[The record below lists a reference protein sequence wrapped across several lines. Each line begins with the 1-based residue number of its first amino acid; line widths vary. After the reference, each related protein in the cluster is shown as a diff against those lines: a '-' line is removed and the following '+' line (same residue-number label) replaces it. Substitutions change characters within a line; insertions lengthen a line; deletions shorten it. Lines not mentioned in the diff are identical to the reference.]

1 MSDIT
6 KLTTKIKIDAVKKQ
20 ASLVKEAERELSQ
33 SEHLKKA
40 QLEKE
45 SKENLRRYEREL
57 QRELS
62 LRVSELHV
70 KSRNR
75 ILAAKQQILDELFE
89 EARVQ
94 LQNLSADQIEAFVLR
109 KLQLIQVTGDV
120 ELIFGE
126 KTCPIITSE
135 MHRRWQQAL
144 GETVTIRQAQHTI
157 PNRSGV
163 VFKQGEIEFNYLF
176 EALLESKEE
185 HLSYQLIELIFE
197 QE

>member
-6 KLTTKIKIDAVKKQ
+6 KLTTKIKVDAVKKQ
-20 ASLVKEAERELSQ
+20 ASLVNEAEKELAQ
-33 SEHLKKA
+33 AEHLKKA

-75 ILAAKQQILDELFE
+75 VLAAKQQILDELFQ
-89 EARVQ
+89 EARGR
-94 LQNLSADQIEAFVLR
+94 LQNLSVDQMEDFVLR
-109 KLQLIQVTGDV
+109 KLQLIQVTGEV
-120 ELIFGE
+120 ELIFGD
-126 KTCPIITSE
+126 KTCPLITTE
-135 MHRRWQQAL
+135 MYEHWQQAL

-185 HLSYQLIELIFE
+185 DLSYQLIELIFE

>member
-6 KLTTKIKIDAVKKQ
+6 KLTTKIKVDAVKKQ

-45 SKENLRRYEREL
+45 SKENLKRYEREL

-75 ILAAKQQILDELFE
+75 VLAAKQQILDELFQ

-94 LQNLSADQIEAFVLR
+94 LQNLSANQIEAFVLR
-109 KLQLIQVTGDV
+109 KLQLIQVTGEV
-120 ELIFGE
+120 ELIFGD
-126 KTCPIITSE
+126 KTCPLITAE
-135 MHRRWQQAL
+135 MYNHWQSAL
-144 GETVTIRQAQHTI
+144 GETVTLKKAQHTI

-185 HLSYQLIELIFE
+185 DLSYQLIELIFE

>member
-6 KLTTKIKIDAVKKQ
+6 KLTTKIKVDAVKKQ
-20 ASLVKEAERELSQ
+20 AALVKEAEKELTQ
-33 SEHLKKA
+33 SELLKKT

-45 SKENLRRYEREL
+45 SAEHLKRYEREL

-62 LRVSELHV
+62 LKVSELHV

-75 ILAAKQQILDELFE
+75 VLAAKQQILDELFE
-89 EARVQ
+89 EAKVRLQQ
-94 LQNLSADQIEAFVLR
+94 LPADQVEAFVLR
-109 KLQLIQVTGDV
+109 KLQVTQLTGEV
-120 ELIFGE
+120 ELIFGD
-126 KTCPIITSE
+126 KTQPLITEE
-135 MHRRWQQAL
+135 MMQNWQNTL
-144 GETVTIRQAQHTI
+144 GDDVTLKRVKHQI

-163 VFKQGEIEFNYLF
+163 VFRQGEIEFNYIF

-185 HLSYQLIELIFE
+185 DLSYQLIELIFE

>member
-6 KLTTKIKIDAVKKQ
+6 KLTTKIKVDAVKKQ
-20 ASLVKEAERELSQ
+20 AALVKEAEKELTQ
-33 SEHLKKA
+33 SELLKKT

-45 SKENLRRYEREL
+45 SAEHLKRYEREL

-62 LRVSELHV
+62 LKVSELHV

-75 ILAAKQQILDELFE
+75 VLAAKQQILDELFE
-89 EARVQ
+89 EAKVRLQQ
-94 LQNLSADQIEAFVLR
+94 LPADQVEAFVLR
-109 KLQLIQVTGDV
+109 KLQVTQLTGEV
-120 ELIFGE
+120 ELIFGD
-126 KTCPIITSE
+126 KTQPLITEE
-135 MHRRWQQAL
+135 MMQNWQNTL
-144 GETVTIRQAQHTI
+144 GDEVTLKRVKHQI

-163 VFKQGEIEFNYLF
+163 VFRQGEIEFNYIF

-185 HLSYQLIELIFE
+185 DLSYQLIELIFE

>member
-6 KLTTKIKIDAVKKQ
+6 KLTTKIKVDAVKKQ
-20 ASLVKEAERELSQ
+20 AALVKEAEKELTQ
-33 SEHLKKA
+33 SELLKKT

-45 SKENLRRYEREL
+45 SAEHLKRYEREL

-62 LRVSELHV
+62 LKVSELHV

-75 ILAAKQQILDELFE
+75 VLAAKQQILDELFE
-89 EARVQ
+89 EAKVRLQQ
-94 LQNLSADQIEAFVLR
+94 LPADQVEAFVLR
-109 KLQLIQVTGDV
+109 KLQVTQLIGEI
-120 ELIFGE
+120 ELIFGD
-126 KTCPIITSE
+126 KTQPLITEE
-135 MHRRWQQAL
+135 MMQNWQNTL
-144 GETVTIRQAQHTI
+144 GDDVTLKRVKHQI

-163 VFKQGEIEFNYLF
+163 VFRQGEIEFNYIF

-185 HLSYQLIELIFE
+185 DLSYQLIELIFE

>member
-6 KLTTKIKIDAVKKQ
+6 KLTTKIKDDAVKKQ
-20 ASLVKEAERELSQ
+20 ASLVKEAEKELTQ
-33 SEHLKKA
+33 SEHLKKT

-45 SKENLRRYEREL
+45 SVEHLKRYEREL

-62 LRVSELHV
+62 LKVSELHV

-75 ILAAKQQILDELFE
+75 VLAAKQQILDELFE
-89 EARVQ
+89 EAKVRLQQ
-94 LQNLSADQIEAFVLR
+94 LPADQVEAFVLR
-109 KLQLIQVTGDV
+109 KLQVTQLTGEV
-120 ELIFGE
+120 ELIFGD
-126 KTCPIITSE
+126 KTQPLITEE
-135 MHRRWQQAL
+135 MMQNWQNTLGDEVTLKRVKHR
-144 GETVTIRQAQHTI
+144 I

-163 VFKQGEIEFNYLF
+163 VFRQGEIEFNYIF

-185 HLSYQLIELIFE
+185 DLSYQLIELIFE

>member
-6 KLTTKIKIDAVKKQ
+6 KLTTKIKVDAVKKQ
-20 ASLVKEAERELSQ
+20 AALVKEAEKELTQ
-33 SEHLKKA
+33 SELLKKT

-45 SKENLRRYEREL
+45 SAEHLKRYEREL

-62 LRVSELHV
+62 LKVSELHV

-75 ILAAKQQILDELFE
+75 VLAAKQQILDELFE
-89 EARVQ
+89 EAKVRLQQ
-94 LQNLSADQIEAFVLR
+94 LPADQVEAFVLR
-109 KLQLIQVTGDV
+109 KLQVTQLTGEV
-120 ELIFGE
+120 ELIFGD
-126 KTCPIITSE
+126 KTQPLITEE
-135 MHRRWQQAL
+135 MMQNWQNTLGDEVTLKRVKHR
-144 GETVTIRQAQHTI
+144 I

-163 VFKQGEIEFNYLF
+163 VFRQGEIEFNYIF

-185 HLSYQLIELIFE
+185 DLSYRLIELIFE

>member
-6 KLTTKIKIDAVKKQ
+6 KLTTKIKVDAVKKQ
-20 ASLVKEAERELSQ
+20 AALVKEAEKELTQ
-33 SEHLKKA
+33 SELLKKT

-45 SKENLRRYEREL
+45 SAEHLKRYEREL

-62 LRVSELHV
+62 LKVSELHV

-75 ILAAKQQILDELFE
+75 VLAAKQQILDELFE
-89 EARVQ
+89 EAKVKLQQ
-94 LQNLSADQIEAFVLR
+94 LPADQVEAFVLR
-109 KLQLIQVTGDV
+109 KLQVTQLTGEV
-120 ELIFGE
+120 ELIFGD
-126 KTCPIITSE
+126 KTQPLITEE
-135 MHRRWQQAL
+135 MMQNWQNTLGDEVTLKRVKHR
-144 GETVTIRQAQHTI
+144 I

-163 VFKQGEIEFNYLF
+163 VFRQGEIEFNYIF

-185 HLSYQLIELIFE
+185 DLSYQLIELIFE

>member
-6 KLTTKIKIDAVKKQ
+6 KLTTKIKVDAVKKQ
-20 ASLVKEAERELSQ
+20 AALVKEAEKELTQ
-33 SEHLKKA
+33 SELLKKT

-45 SKENLRRYEREL
+45 SAEHLKRYEREL

-62 LRVSELHV
+62 LKVSELHV

-75 ILAAKQQILDELFE
+75 VLAAKQQILDELFE
-89 EARVQ
+89 EAKVRLQQ
-94 LQNLSADQIEAFVLR
+94 LPADQVEAFVLR
-109 KLQLIQVTGDV
+109 KLQVTQLTGEV
-120 ELIFGE
+120 ELIFGD
-126 KTCPIITSE
+126 KTQPLITEE
-135 MHRRWQQAL
+135 MMQNWQNTLGDEVTLKRVKHR
-144 GETVTIRQAQHTI
+144 I

-163 VFKQGEIEFNYLF
+163 VFRQGEIEFNYIF

-185 HLSYQLIELIFE
+185 DLSYQLIELIFE